1 MHALLLPPRAVAMRL
16 NADGISAL
24 SESNWNGFC
33 LMPLAAAF
41 GGEPHQVVRLAPCPK
56 RFAALKMTPVRQRD
70 TELS

>member
-1 MHALLLPPRAVAMRL
+1 MHALLLPPTAVAMRL

-24 SESNWNGFC
+24 SESNWNGFY
-33 LMPLAAAF
+33 LQRLVDAF
-41 GGEPHQVVRLAPCPK
+41 VGEPHQVVRLAPCPK